1 MKISLTLIFTLL
13 MIFISSC
20 SSAPSSSM
28 KQKIINLSIET
39 NDKNKEL
46 IIESLLVNKQKFNIN
61 FQDENSYLLENNVLN
76 SKLKYFCKGFLDDQK
91 DLLEKLIFQ
100 DKANKDKKVLVIF
113 SKEQTPIAKKL
124 KEKYPNED
132 YYLMKEGDYEIQIKK
147 LLDIGS
153 SSSRFLKLSQL
164 DKNIEISHTPRIK
177 NNISNIYFLMNYEI
191 GKTIVP
197 FFRSYA
203 INLDFYSS
211 TEIFHDAL
219 DFKKLLDFEK
229 TYIPITDKMIKNL
242 SNKNSFNLQD
252 NIAITLINDY
262 IEIEK
267 IYQNNLFRE
276 NFIPSSGNK
285 IVKKNNCVKRDL
297 NLWQISSD
305 NFIQI

>member
-13 MIFISSC
+13 MIFLSSC

-28 KQKIINLSIET
+28 KQKIINLNIKT

-46 IIESLLVNKQKFNIN
+46 IIESLLTNKQKFNIN
-61 FQDENSYLLENNVLN
+61 FQDNNSYLLENNVLN
-76 SKLKYFCKGFLDDQK
+76 SELKYFCKSFLDDQK
-91 DLLEKLIFQ
+91 DLIEKSIFQ
-100 DKANKDKKVLVIF
+100 NKGNKDKNVLVIF
-113 SKEQTPIAKKL
+113 SEEQTPFVNKL
-124 KEKYPNED
+124 KKKYPNED
-132 YYLMKEGDYEIQIKK
+132 YYLIRKANYDTQIKK
-147 LLDIGS
+147 LLDVRS

-177 NNISNIYFLMNYEI
+177 NNITSIYFLMNYEM

-203 INLDFYSS
+203 FNLDFYSS

-229 TYIPITDKMIKNL
+229 TYIPITYKMIENL
-242 SNKNSFNLQD
+242 SNKYSLNLQD
-252 NIAITLINDY
+252 NITITLINDY

-267 IYQNNLFRE
+267 IYQHNLFRE
-276 NFIPSSGNK
+276 NFVPNSGNK
-285 IVKKNNCVKRDL
+285 IVKKNSCVERDL

-305 NFIQI
+305 NFNQI

>member
-177 NNISNIYFLMNYEI
+177 NNISKIYFLMNYEI

-267 IYQNNLFRE
+267 IYQYNLFRE

>member
-13 MIFISSC
+13 MIFLSSC

-28 KQKIINLSIET
+28 KQKIINLNIKT

-46 IIESLLVNKQKFNIN
+46 IIESLLTNKQKFNIN
-61 FQDENSYLLENNVLN
+61 FQDNNSYLLENNVLN
-76 SKLKYFCKGFLDDQK
+76 SELKYFCKSFLDDQK
-91 DLLEKLIFQ
+91 DLIEKSIFQ
-100 DKANKDKKVLVIF
+100 NKGNKDKNVLVIF
-113 SKEQTPIAKKL
+113 SEEQTPFVNKL
-124 KEKYPNED
+124 KKKYPNED
-132 YYLMKEGDYEIQIKK
+132 YYLIRKANYDTQIKK
-147 LLDIGS
+147 LLDVRS

-177 NNISNIYFLMNYEI
+177 NNITSIYFLMNYEM

-203 INLDFYSS
+203 FNLDFYSS

-252 NIAITLINDY
+252 NIAIILINDF

-267 IYQNNLFRE
+267 IYQHNLFRE

>member
-211 TEIFHDAL
+211 TKIFHDAL

-267 IYQNNLFRE
+267 IYQHNLLLSHSQ
-276 NFIPSSGNK
+276 IH
-285 IVKKNNCVKRDL
+285 CVHLLKYLFYIRL
-297 NLWQISSD
+297 
-305 NFIQI
+305 

>member
-13 MIFISSC
+13 MIFLSSC

-28 KQKIINLSIET
+28 KQKIINLNIKT

-46 IIESLLVNKQKFNIN
+46 IIESLLTNKQKFNIN
-61 FQDENSYLLENNVLN
+61 FQDNNSYLLENNVLN
-76 SKLKYFCKGFLDDQK
+76 SELKYFCKSFLDDQK
-91 DLLEKLIFQ
+91 DLIEKSIFQ
-100 DKANKDKKVLVIF
+100 NKGNKDKNVLVIF
-113 SKEQTPIAKKL
+113 SEEQTPFVNKL
-124 KEKYPNED
+124 KKKYPNED
-132 YYLMKEGDYEIQIKK
+132 YYLIRKANYDTQIKK
-147 LLDIGS
+147 LLDVRS

-177 NNISNIYFLMNYEI
+177 NNITSIYFLMNYEM

-203 INLDFYSS
+203 VNLDFYSS

-229 TYIPITDKMIKNL
+229 TYVPITDKMIKNL

-252 NIAITLINDY
+252 NIAIILINDF

-267 IYQNNLFRE
+267 IYQHNLFRE

>member
-113 SKEQTPIAKKL
+113 SKEQTSIAKKL

-267 IYQNNLFRE
+267 IYQHNLFRE

>member
-177 NNISNIYFLMNYEI
+177 NNISNIYFLMNYEM

-203 INLDFYSS
+203 IYLDFYSS

-267 IYQNNLFRE
+267 IYQYNLFRE

>member
-1 MKISLTLIFTLL
+1 MKISLTLIFTFL
-13 MIFISSC
+13 MVFLSSC

-28 KQKIINLSIET
+28 NQKIIYLSIET

-46 IIESLLVNKQKFNIN
+46 IIESLLINKQKFNIN

-124 KEKYPNED
+124 KDKYPNED

-203 INLDFYSS
+203 VNLDFYSS

-267 IYQNNLFRE
+267 IYQHNLFRE
-276 NFIPSSGNK
+276 NFVPNSGNK
-285 IVKKNNCVKRDL
+285 IVKKNSCVERDL

-305 NFIQI
+305 NFNQI

>member
-1 MKISLTLIFTLL
+1 
-13 MIFISSC
+13 
-20 SSAPSSSM
+20 
-28 KQKIINLSIET
+28 
-39 NDKNKEL
+39 
-46 IIESLLVNKQKFNIN
+46 
-61 FQDENSYLLENNVLN
+61 
-76 SKLKYFCKGFLDDQK
+76 
-91 DLLEKLIFQ
+91 
-100 DKANKDKKVLVIF
+100 
-113 SKEQTPIAKKL
+113 
-124 KEKYPNED
+124 
-132 YYLMKEGDYEIQIKK
+132 
-147 LLDIGS
+147 
-153 SSSRFLKLSQL
+153 
-164 DKNIEISHTPRIK
+164 
-177 NNISNIYFLMNYEI
+177 MNYEI

-267 IYQNNLFRE
+267 IYQHNLFRE

-285 IVKKNNCVKRDL
+285 SVQKNNCVKRDL

>member
-1 MKISLTLIFTLL
+1 
-13 MIFISSC
+13 
-20 SSAPSSSM
+20 
-28 KQKIINLSIET
+28 
-39 NDKNKEL
+39 
-46 IIESLLVNKQKFNIN
+46 
-61 FQDENSYLLENNVLN
+61 
-76 SKLKYFCKGFLDDQK
+76 
-91 DLLEKLIFQ
+91 
-100 DKANKDKKVLVIF
+100 
-113 SKEQTPIAKKL
+113 
-124 KEKYPNED
+124 
-132 YYLMKEGDYEIQIKK
+132 
-147 LLDIGS
+147 
-153 SSSRFLKLSQL
+153 
-164 DKNIEISHTPRIK
+164 
-177 NNISNIYFLMNYEI
+177 MNYEM

-229 TYIPITDKMIKNL
+229 TYVPITDKMIKNL

-267 IYQNNLFRE
+267 IYQHNLFTE

>member
-1 MKISLTLIFTLL
+1 MQ
-13 MIFISSC
+13 
-20 SSAPSSSM
+20 
-28 KQKIINLSIET
+28 QKIINLNVET

-46 IIESLLVNKQKFNIN
+46 IIESLLTNKQKFNIN
-61 FQDENSYLLENNVLN
+61 FQDDNSYLLENNVLN
-76 SKLKYFCKGFLDDQK
+76 SELKYFCKSFLDDQK
-91 DLLEKLIFQ
+91 DLLEKSIFQ
-100 DKANKDKKVLVIF
+100 NKVNKDKNVLVIF
-113 SKEQTPIAKKL
+113 SEEQTTLVNKL
-124 KEKYPNED
+124 KKKYPNED
-132 YYLMKEGDYEIQIKK
+132 YYLIRKANFEIQIKK

-211 TEIFHDAL
+211 TEIIHDAL

-252 NIAITLINDY
+252 NIAIILINDF

-267 IYQNNLFRE
+267 IYQHNLFRE

>member
-1 MKISLTLIFTLL
+1 
-13 MIFISSC
+13 
-20 SSAPSSSM
+20 
-28 KQKIINLSIET
+28 
-39 NDKNKEL
+39 
-46 IIESLLVNKQKFNIN
+46 
-61 FQDENSYLLENNVLN
+61 
-76 SKLKYFCKGFLDDQK
+76 
-91 DLLEKLIFQ
+91 
-100 DKANKDKKVLVIF
+100 
-113 SKEQTPIAKKL
+113 
-124 KEKYPNED
+124 
-132 YYLMKEGDYEIQIKK
+132 
-147 LLDIGS
+147 
-153 SSSRFLKLSQL
+153 
-164 DKNIEISHTPRIK
+164 
-177 NNISNIYFLMNYEI
+177 MNYEM

-203 INLDFYSS
+203 FNLDFYSS

-267 IYQNNLFRE
+267 IYQYNLFRE

>member
-13 MIFISSC
+13 MIFLTSC
-20 SSAPSSSM
+20 NSAPSSSM
-28 KQKIINLSIET
+28 QQKIINLNVET

-46 IIESLLVNKQKFNIN
+46 IIESLLTNKQKFNIN
-61 FQDENSYLLENNVLN
+61 FQDDNSYLLENNVLN
-76 SKLKYFCKGFLDDQK
+76 SELKYFCKSFLDDQK
-91 DLLEKLIFQ
+91 DLLEKSIFQ
-100 DKANKDKKVLVIF
+100 NKGNKDKNVLVIF
-113 SKEQTPIAKKL
+113 SEEQTPFVNKL
-124 KEKYPNED
+124 KKKYPNED
-132 YYLMKEGDYEIQIKK
+132 YYLIRKANFEIQIKK

-211 TEIFHDAL
+211 TEIFHDDL

-229 TYIPITDKMIKNL
+229 TYVPITDKMIKNL

-267 IYQNNLFRE
+267 IYQHNLFRE

>member
-13 MIFISSC
+13 MIFLSSC

-28 KQKIINLSIET
+28 KQKIINLNVET

-46 IIESLLVNKQKFNIN
+46 IIESLLTNKQKFNIN
-61 FQDENSYLLENNVLN
+61 FQDDNSYLLENNVLN
-76 SKLKYFCKGFLDDQK
+76 SELKYFCKSFLDDQK
-91 DLLEKLIFQ
+91 DLIEKSIFQ
-100 DKANKDKKVLVIF
+100 NKGNKDKNVLVIF
-113 SKEQTPIAKKL
+113 SEEQTPFVNKL
-124 KEKYPNED
+124 KKKYPNED
-132 YYLMKEGDYEIQIKK
+132 YYLIRKANYDTQIKK
-147 LLDIGS
+147 LLDVRS

-177 NNISNIYFLMNYEI
+177 NNISNIYFLMNYEM

-203 INLDFYSS
+203 IYLDFYSS

-229 TYIPITDKMIKNL
+229 TYIPITYKMIENL
-242 SNKNSFNLQD
+242 SNKYSLNLQD
-252 NIAITLINDY
+252 NITITLINDY

-267 IYQNNLFRE
+267 IYQHNLFRE
-276 NFIPSSGNK
+276 NFVPNSGNK